1 MTTQSVH
8 LQITIPLVVLEKLE
22 SIAKASHRT
31 LDEVVAESVDA
42 VVPSRIVGL
51 PADLFGELLGMMRY
65 SDAALQSA
73 LQPVI
78 TLVEDRRL
86 RELTHISKDRDLTET
101 ETEEQKQLLIKSQHS
116 IIRRA
121 QALAI
126 LKERGFSAFHQE
138 DFENKLE
145 LG

>member
-65 SDAALQSA
+65 SDVALQSA
-73 LQPVI
+73 LLPAI
-78 TLVEDRRL
+78 SLVEDRRL
-86 RELTHISKDRDLTET
+86 RELTRISKDHDLTEP
-101 ETEEQKQLLIKSQHS
+101 EAEEQKRLLIKSQRS

-126 LKERGFSAFHQE
+126 LKERGYSAFQQE
-138 DFENKLE
+138 DFEDKLE

>member
-22 SIAKASHRT
+22 SVAKASHRT

-65 SDAALQSA
+65 SDTALQSA
-73 LQPVI
+73 LLPTI
-78 TLVEDRRL
+78 SLVEDRRL
-86 RELTHISKDRDLTET
+86 RELTQISKDRDLTEP
-101 ETEEQKQLLIKSQHS
+101 EAEEQKRLLIKSQHS

-126 LKERGFSAFHQE
+126 LKERGYASFQQE
-138 DFENKLE
+138 GFEDKLE